1 MISTQQIA
9 GEAAALDLMLAH
21 LTHDTEAIA
30 TATADST
37 VRPTTAACSRQQPA
51 GLLHDAV
58 LAHPDISL
66 HRPAVLGPAGRNWLQ
81 HAAINGPVADTAM
94 ALALALALALANDG
108 AAPRHPLDDAQSI
121 TTYAISAV
129 ARLIDVY
136 GQVETRRTPHPDPGH
151 GLPPPG
157 QPVDPGTRLTAAS
170 RG

>member
-1 MISTQQIA
+1 MISTQQIV

-37 VRPTTAACSRQQPA
+37 VRPTTAACSRLQPA

-94 ALALALALALANDG
+94 ALAMANDG

-136 GQVETRRTPHPDPGH
+136 GQVETRRTPHPDPGR

-157 QPVDPGTRLTAAS
+157 QPVGPGTRLTAAS